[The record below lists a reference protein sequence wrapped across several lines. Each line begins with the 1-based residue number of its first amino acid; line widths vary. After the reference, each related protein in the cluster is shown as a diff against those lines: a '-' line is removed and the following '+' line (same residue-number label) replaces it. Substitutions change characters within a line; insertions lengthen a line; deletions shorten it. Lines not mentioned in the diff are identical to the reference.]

1 MKIVHVITGF
11 QLGGAESL
19 LVDIV
24 NEQVKTNEVT
34 LIIINNDYSK
44 ELISSID
51 KSVNVILLNRK
62 CGSRSIIPFIKLNWY
77 IWKISPYC
85 VHVHKYSTIP
95 LIFPKNGRKLFLTNH
110 ALNNPTKFLSRTDCI
125 FAISDAVKVDMLKR
139 GTFNIRTIPNGI
151 ALQNIVKRSK
161 HDITPGERMKI
172 VEVARI
178 NYNIKGQDILINAI
192 AILKER
198 GYSNIEVDF
207 FGIGVHE
214 EELKLL
220 AKEKGV
226 EEKIHFMGLK
236 DREYIYNHLKDYDLM
251 CHPARCEGFGLSVAE
266 GVAAMLPAL
275 VPNEGGPYEIIK
287 HGELGYT
294 FEMGNHVDCADKIE
308 YIYNNYAETFEY
320 TKKAFEY
327 VNNTFSIKKIVKDY
341 LDAYKS

>member
-11 QLGGAESL
+11 KLGGAEVL

-34 LIIINNDYSK
+34 LIIINNDYSQ
-44 ELISSID
+44 ELINSID
-51 KSVNVILLNRK
+51 NRVNIILLNRK
-62 CGSRSIIPFIKLNWY
+62 CGSRSLVPFIKLNWH

-85 VHVHKYSTIP
+85 VHVHKYNTIP
-95 LIFPKNGRKLFLTNH
+95 LIIPKFGRKLFLTNH
-110 ALNNPTKFLSRTDCI
+110 ALNNSIKFISRADCI
-125 FAISDAVKVDMLKR
+125 FAISDAVKEDMLKR
-139 GTFNIRTIPNGI
+139 GKYNIKTIPNGI
-151 ALQNIVKRSK
+151 VLHNIVKRSK
-161 HDITPGERMKI
+161 HDIVPRERMKI
-172 VEVARI
+172 IEVARI
-178 NYNIKGQDILINAI
+178 DYNIKGQDILINAI

-207 FGIGVHE
+207 FGTGVHE

-220 AKEKGV
+220 AKEKGI
-226 EEKIHFMGLK
+226 EDKIHFMGLK

-251 CHPARCEGFGLSVAE
+251 CHPARYEGFGLAVAE
-266 GVAAMLPAL
+266 GIAAMLPAL

-294 FEMGNHVDCADKIE
+294 FEMGNTVDCANKIE
-308 YIYNNYAETFEY
+308 YIYNNYSETFEY